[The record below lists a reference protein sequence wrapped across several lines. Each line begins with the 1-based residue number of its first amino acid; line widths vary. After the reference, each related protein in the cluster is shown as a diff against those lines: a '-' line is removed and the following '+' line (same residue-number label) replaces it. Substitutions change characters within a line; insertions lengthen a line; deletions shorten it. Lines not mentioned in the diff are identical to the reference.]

1 MKNPSLSKAFIRSDE
16 AGCYHNN
23 LLIAS
28 IHGISLRTRVIIEM
42 YDFSEPQH
50 GKDICDRIICPMKQA
65 VRRHC
70 DEGHD
75 IQSAADM
82 REALLKRTVQ
92 GVTASVFEVNGMQK
106 SIDVKKIPNFS
117 AYHNFEFEPRGIR
130 VRKVYSV
137 GQG

>member
-1 MKNPSLSKAFIRSDE
+1 MENPSLCKAFIRSDE

-28 IHGISLRTRVIIEM
+28 IHDISQRTGVAIER

-65 VRRHC
+65 VRRYC

-75 IQSAADM
+75 ILSAADM
-82 REALLKRTVQ
+82 REALLERPVQ
-92 GVTASVFEVNGMQK
+92 GVTASVCEVNGKQK
-106 SIDVKKIPNFS
+106 SKM
-117 AYHNFEFEPRGIR
+117 
-130 VRKVYSV
+130 
-137 GQG
+137 